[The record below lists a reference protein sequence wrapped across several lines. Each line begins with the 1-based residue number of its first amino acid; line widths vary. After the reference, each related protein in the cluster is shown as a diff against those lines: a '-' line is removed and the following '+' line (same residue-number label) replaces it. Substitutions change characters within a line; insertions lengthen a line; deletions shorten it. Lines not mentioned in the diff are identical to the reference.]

1 MSELSFPT
9 RTPTTRRP
17 SGTPTPA
24 AASLFMGGWLV
35 LMWVLEVFDQMTF
48 NSLDQF
54 GVSPRDVSE
63 LPQIFTAPFLHFGYG
78 HLISNSVPFFVLG
91 LLVLLS
97 GVRPFVAATLFSV
110 VASGLAAW
118 LLSAPMTVTAGASGL
133 VFGWL
138 AYLLVRAFF
147 TRAWVHAVV
156 AVVVFLFYGAILIG
170 VLPGEPGISWQ
181 GHLGGAV
188 GGLVAAWVL
197 HSRRP
202 AGNRR

>member
-1 MSELSFPT
+1 
-9 RTPTTRRP
+9 
-17 SGTPTPA
+17 
-24 AASLFMGGWLV
+24 MGGWLV

-147 TRAWVHAVV
+147 TRTWLHAVV
-156 AVVVFLFYGAILIG
+156 AVVVFLFYGAILVG
-170 VLPGEPGISWQ
+170 VLPGAPGISWQ
-181 GHLGGAV
+181 GHLGGFLGGIAVTLLLVALRRARPWQWMAVSAV
-188 GGLVAAWVL
+188 GALALVAMAARVL
-197 HSRRP
+197 V
-202 AGNRR
+202 G

>member
-1 MSELSFPT
+1 
-9 RTPTTRRP
+9 
-17 SGTPTPA
+17 
-24 AASLFMGGWLV
+24 MGGWLV

-147 TRAWVHAVV
+147 TRTWLHAVV
-156 AVVVFLFYGAILIG
+156 AVVVFLFYGAILVG
-170 VLPGEPGISWQ
+170 VLPGAPGISWQ